1 MPELDPEIHEALLL
15 ALRALTDGMED
26 VPAGLLKPKCAQMRV
41 QAKRAIRRV
50 LRICSICSE
59 SGMAAGEVLGFFS
72 SVGHIVTARHASG
85 HASYEV
91 M

>member
-1 MPELDPEIHEALLL
+1 MPELDPEVHEALLL

-26 VPAGLLKPKCAQMRV
+26 VPAGLRSSRCAKMRV
-41 QAKRAIRRV
+41 EAKRAIRRV
-50 LRICSICSE
+50 LRE
-59 SGMAAGEVLGFFS
+59 YAFKSGMAAGEVLGFFS
-72 SVGHIVTARHASG
+72 SVSHIVTARHASG

>member
-1 MPELDPEIHEALLL
+1 MPELHPEIHEALLL
-15 ALRALTDGMED
+15 ALRALTDGMVD
-26 VPAGLLKPKCAQMRV
+26 VPAALRNSRCAKMRV

-50 LRICSICSE
+50 LRIYSE

>member
-1 MPELDPEIHEALLL
+1 MMPELDPEIHEALLL

-50 LRICSICSE
+50 LRTYSE